1 MALDPRSPF
10 SSAHPLAGKIS
21 AGIRTTENAKSR
33 APRSHQSMELSEM
46 PVITMADRAQQMF
59 SLTDKKGTRVYYA
72 NGGVFNTVDE
82 VGKSI
87 NFIRGLFKTSD
98 RPVMRFI
105 QQFVDQGLIHYLELE
120 EDAQDV
126 GTIKKLQRS
135 DTGAGGDAGEQQ
147 HQPEPER
154 RDEAGQDEQAT
165 RDGAGGEDSVNPE
178 QPSGGTAL
186 SSGSGDGDDSPEP
199 GRQDDTVGQAEPAVA
214 PKVSLKERLK
224 G

>member
-33 APRSHQSMELSEM
+33 APRSHQSMELTEM

-59 SLTDKKGTRVYYA
+59 SLTDRKGTRVYYA

-98 RPVMRFI
+98 RPVMRFLT
-105 QQFVDQGLIHYLELE
+105 QFVDSGLIHYLELS
-120 EDAQDV
+120 EDGEDV
-126 GTIKKLQRS
+126 GVQEQLQRS
-135 DTGAGGDAGEQQ
+135 NRRAEEGSSEQQ

-154 RDEAGQDEQAT
+154 RDEAGQDEQAA
-165 RDGAGGEDSVNPE
+165 RDGTGGEDSVNPE
-178 QPSGGTAL
+178 QPSDGPAF
-186 SSGSGDGDDSPEP
+186 SSGSGDGDDSPEQ
-199 GRQDDTVGQAEPAVA
+199 GGGDDALGQAESPV
-214 PKVSLKERLK
+214 KTSLKDRLK

>member
-33 APRSHQSMELSEM
+33 APRSHQSMELTEM

-59 SLTDKKGTRVYYA
+59 SFSDTKGTRVYYA

-87 NFIRGLFKTSD
+87 NFIRGLFKTGD
-98 RPVMRFI
+98 RPVMRFL
-105 QQFVDQGLIHYLELE
+105 QQFVDSGLIHYLELE
-120 EDAQDV
+120 EDAKDV
-126 GTIKKLQRS
+126 GVQEQLQRS

-154 RDEAGQDEQAT
+154 RDEAGQDEQAA
-165 RDGAGGEDSVNPE
+165 RDGTGGESPVSPE
-178 QPSGGTAL
+178 QPSDGPAF

-199 GRQDDTVGQAEPAVA
+199 SGGNDTVGQAEPAV
-214 PKVSLKERLK
+214 KTSLKDRLK